1 MPIITIQAIQ
11 GVVLTSPEQKREL
24 LQKMT
29 DTFISVVGEV
39 ARPYTYC
46 LIQETPLMEWS
57 IAGKPLPDLP
67 FLYGPEYAAM
77 HANANKIMRDFVEGA
92 AGRGRRPREGQGGQ
106 GRECLGRGRDLVYC
120 AEGTQVDN
128 GQVDKGRTDGCS
140 SALVSLI
147 PLSHLY
153 PCLPQKER
161 TCVNVRRSKGN
172 YSPMERGRLV
182 GRQVRPGL

>member
-57 IAGKPLPDLP
+57 IAGKPLPDQP

-77 HANANKIMRDFVEGA
+77 HANANNIMRDFVEGSEA
-92 AGRGRRPREGQGGQ
+92 APEDPEKAKAAAAENAWGG
-106 GRECLGRGRDLVYC
+106 
-120 AEGTQVDN
+120 AAT
-128 GQVDKGRTDGCS
+128 
-140 SALVSLI
+140 
-147 PLSHLY
+147 
-153 PCLPQKER
+153 
-161 TCVNVRRSKGN
+161 
-172 YSPMERGRLV
+172 
-182 GRQVRPGL
+182 

>member
-29 DTFISVVGEV
+29 DTFIRVVGEV

-77 HANANKIMRDFVEGA
+77 HATSNKIMRDFVEGA
-92 AGRGRRPREGQGGQ
+92 QAAAEDAEKSKAAKAESAWGG
-106 GRECLGRGRDLVYC
+106 
-120 AEGTQVDN
+120 AAT
-128 GQVDKGRTDGCS
+128 
-140 SALVSLI
+140 
-147 PLSHLY
+147 
-153 PCLPQKER
+153 
-161 TCVNVRRSKGN
+161 
-172 YSPMERGRLV
+172 
-182 GRQVRPGL
+182 

>member
-67 FLYGPEYAAM
+67 FLYGPEYAEM
-77 HANANKIMRDFVEGA
+77 HATSNKIMRDFVEQTQA
-92 AGRGRRPREGQGGQ
+92 AAERDAEKAKAAKAENVWGGT
-106 GRECLGRGRDLVYC
+106 
-120 AEGTQVDN
+120 AT
-128 GQVDKGRTDGCS
+128 
-140 SALVSLI
+140 
-147 PLSHLY
+147 
-153 PCLPQKER
+153 
-161 TCVNVRRSKGN
+161 
-172 YSPMERGRLV
+172 
-182 GRQVRPGL
+182 